1 MYSTIAAK
9 QFNQATSKYLSG
21 GIVKDA
27 VLTGVKFETSPTG
40 KKFIEISFAKDG
52 QTVSKTEWEPQR
64 RQMDTDETFATK
76 ERNLAGRLSCYIDCF
91 YDSTTP
97 GIEFEG
103 SSYTELANWFITL
116 MNKVDMTKKLNIKVV
131 YNKDGYPTL
140 PDYYK
145 YAFVEPAE
153 KPETWTKEPL
163 AIRGIDQITRPV
175 VADTV
180 KTTSNPFQQ
189 ATATSAPIQGAT
201 TIASDLPF
209 EAEQLGSPLPFQ

>member
-9 QFNQATSKYLSG
+9 QFNQTTSKYLSG

-64 RQMDTDETFATK
+64 RQMDTDETFAIK

-91 YDSTTP
+91 YDSITP
-97 GIEFEG
+97 EIEFEG

-145 YAFVEPAE
+145 YVFVEPAE

-180 KTTSNPFQQ
+180 KTTSNPF
-189 ATATSAPIQGAT
+189 
-201 TIASDLPF
+201 
-209 EAEQLGSPLPFQ
+209 